1 MIWIWLISLV
11 VLIVCFIFAYRMIS
25 SSYEYLPTDK
35 KFYTSFRKNNSS
47 IDNAN
52 QEAVVALK
60 NKLKTVEDNSSY
72 VEAQF
77 HKLQKRLAAL
87 EENLQLPGPSII
99 SAHKVE
105 EEDWKEMYYQ
115 ENEAKEK
122 IENHLDE
129 TQQELEDAL
138 QKIKEIE
145 NNQQS
150 LAGVKSDYDAR
161 LNDLQSMQNSIGDLQ
176 RELEAAARREK
187 DLEILLL
194 EEINI
199 KKQNVAFE
207 TERTSFVS
215 EIEDLKQ
222 QIGIMIRKEAEMQKH
237 LHNVNELESRIALYE
252 EEKAKMIGDLEL
264 IMNQTKLSFSQKEQ

>member
-25 SSYEYLPTDK
+25 SSYEYLPTEK
-35 KFYTSFRKNNSS
+35 GFYTSFRKNNSFS
-47 IDNAN
+47 DLHN
-52 QEAVVALK
+52 QEAVIALK
-60 NKLKTVEDNSSY
+60 NKLKAVEDNSSY

-77 HKLQKRLAAL
+77 HKLQKRLIVL
-87 EENLQLPGPSII
+87 EEHWQQGASSTITEQN
-99 SAHKVE
+99 AE

-129 TQQELEDAL
+129 TQQELEAAL

-145 NNQQS
+145 NGQQS
-150 LAGVKSDYDAR
+150 LAGIKSDYDAR
-161 LNDLQSMQNSIGDLQ
+161 LNDLHSMQNSIGDLQ
-176 RELEAAARREK
+176 RELEAAAGREK
-187 DLEILLL
+187 KLEILLT
-194 EEINI
+194 EEINL
-199 KKQNVAFE
+199 KKQYATFE
-207 TERTSFVS
+207 SERTSFES
-215 EIEDLKQ
+215 EIKDLRQ
-222 QIGIMIRKEAEMQKH
+222 QIGIMSRKEAEMQKQ

-264 IMNQTKLSFSQKEQ
+264 IMNQTKLSFSPKEP

>member
-35 KFYTSFRKNNSS
+35 NFYTSFRKNNSS
-47 IDNAN
+47 IDNSN

-77 HKLQKRLAAL
+77 HKMQKRLVVL
-87 EENLQLPGPSII
+87 EEQLQQGSHPII
-99 SAHKVE
+99 TAQKVE
-105 EEDWKEMYYQ
+105 EEDWKEMYYL

-122 IENHLDE
+122 IENQLDE
-129 TQQELEDAL
+129 TQQQLETAL
-138 QKIKEIE
+138 HKIKEIE
-145 NNQQS
+145 NSRQS
-150 LAGVKSDYDAR
+150 LAGIKSDYDAR
-161 LNDLQSMQNSIGDLQ
+161 MNDLQSMQNSIGDLQ

-187 DLEILLL
+187 DLEILLR

-199 KKQNVAFE
+199 KKQYAGFD
-207 TERTSFVS
+207 TERTSYVS
-215 EIEDLKQ
+215 TIEDLKQ
-222 QIGIMIRKEAEMQKH
+222 QIGIMNRKEAEMQKQ

-264 IMNQTKLSFSQKEQ
+264 IMNQTKLTFSPKEQ

>member
-35 KFYTSFRKNNSS
+35 AFYTSFRKNNSS
-47 IDNAN
+47 LDNAN

-77 HKLQKRLAAL
+77 HKLQKRLVVL
-87 EENLQLPGPSII
+87 EEHLQQSGTSII
-99 SAHKVE
+99 SAQKVE

-129 TQQELEDAL
+129 TQQELEAAL

-145 NNQQS
+145 AGQHS
-150 LAGVKSDYDAR
+150 LAGIKSDYDAR
-161 LNDLQSMQNSIGDLQ
+161 LNDLHSMQNSIGDLQ
-176 RELEAAARREK
+176 RELEAAAGREK
-187 DLEILLL
+187 KLEILLT
-194 EEINI
+194 EEINL
-199 KKQNVAFE
+199 KKQFATFE
-207 TERTSFVS
+207 SERTSFES
-215 EIEDLKQ
+215 EIIDLRQ
-222 QIGIMIRKEAEMQKH
+222 QIGIMSRKEAEMQKQ

-264 IMNQTKLSFSQKEQ
+264 IMNQTKLSFSPKEP